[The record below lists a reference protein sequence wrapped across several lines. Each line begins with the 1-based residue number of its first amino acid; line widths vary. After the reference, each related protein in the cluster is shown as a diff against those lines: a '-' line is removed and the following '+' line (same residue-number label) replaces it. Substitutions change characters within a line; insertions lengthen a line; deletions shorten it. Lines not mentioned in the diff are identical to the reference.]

1 VSLPP
6 HLLLVALFE
15 AGLAAG
21 LARFPDVLVVGM
33 MAAVAG
39 CGLLRRD
46 TLVLAGAALAGL
58 LIGTA
63 ARLETARSCAAR
75 LPAGLVT
82 FAIRVQEPVQSGLT
96 AARPLGLGCRG
107 SITARLQARE
117 PVAAGTRLR
126 VVGRWIPSTRFG
138 GRPEGI
144 LVVRAHASIPST
156 PSLAERIRTATARS
170 SARLYGERSGLVEA
184 LLMGRRG
191 GIEPELNA
199 TFARSGLVHLLS
211 ISGFHVGLLFAWA
224 LALLRAVGM
233 RRGPAYA
240 AAVAFAAVYVV
251 WLGWPAPAARAALLA
266 ALGAWCRTRQRHP
279 STSALLGTTILMV
292 TLLDPWA
299 ITDLGAWLSVSALWG
314 SMHFMRWTDRALGT
328 NPVLRVGAASVGA
341 TLGTA
346 PLTAAGLGAV
356 ALAGLLLNFLAIPVA
371 AIAVPAVLL
380 SLLLFPVV
388 PGLAA
393 PLAAGGG
400 LALGAL
406 ERLAVFGAA
415 MPGAALVEEPGV
427 GAALPWIGIL
437 VASLWI
443 TGRRNTVAEASRR
456 LGALGALLGL
466 GTLVPILPRLM
477 GDEPSGLTLHFLN
490 VGQGDAALLRTP
502 AGHWI
507 LVDAGPVERGRDAGR
522 RVVLPFLM
530 RHGVRRLT
538 LAVVSHAHA
547 DHMGGMPAVLGRIP
561 AELLLEPAVP
571 VPDRAYGALLAL
583 LEERGISWGAARA
596 GDSLVVDGV
605 VLRVLHP
612 DTTWAGWGVDLNED
626 SAVLLV
632 RYGAFEALLTGD
644 LGIEAESLVAR
655 QAGAVE
661 LLKVG
666 HHGSEGSSGVPFLA
680 SVRPGV
686 AVVSVGANRYG
697 HPAPG
702 AIRRL
707 QAAGADVWRTDRE
720 GTVTARVVDSILLV
734 RGRRGER
741 RYPIRP

>member
-6 HLLLVALFE
+6 ALLLVLCFE

-21 LARFPDVLVVGM
+21 LARFPDFFLVGM
-33 MAAVAG
+33 MAAAAAWMVVRG
-39 CGLLRRD
+39 D
-46 TLVLAGAALAGL
+46 TRVFSGAALAGL
-58 LIGTA
+58 LIGTV
-63 ARLETARSCAAR
+63 ARHDAARSCAAR

-82 FAIRVQEPVQSGLT
+82 FSIRVQEAVHSGLT
-96 AARPLGLGCRG
+96 AAIPLEVGCRG
-107 SITARLQARE
+107 SVTARIQSHQ
-117 PVAAGTRLR
+117 PIAAGTRLR

-138 GRPEGI
+138 GRPDGI
-144 LVVRAHASIPST
+144 LVIREHLPMAST
-156 PSLAERIRTATARS
+156 PALSERIRTATARS
-170 SARLYGERSGLVEA
+170 SATLYGERSGLVEA

-191 GIEPELNA
+191 GIDPELNA

-211 ISGFHVGLLFAWA
+211 ISGFHVGLIFAWA
-224 LALLRAVGM
+224 LALLRASGV
-233 RRGPAYA
+233 RREPAYA
-240 AAVAFAAVYVV
+240 AAAAFSAVYVM
-251 WLGWPAPAARAALLA
+251 WLGWPPPAARAALLA

-292 TLLDPWA
+292 TVLDPWA
-299 ITDLGAWLSVSALWG
+299 LTNLGAWLSVSAFWG
-314 SMHFMRWTDRALGT
+314 SMHFVRWTDRALGT

-346 PLTAAGLGAV
+346 PFTAAGLGAV
-356 ALAGLLLNFLAIPVA
+356 ALAGLLVNFLAIPVA
-371 AIAVPAVLL
+371 AVAVPAVLL
-380 SLLLFPVV
+380 SLILFPVV
-388 PGLAA
+388 PGLAE

-415 MPGAALVEEPGV
+415 MPGAAVVDEPGV
-427 GAALPWIGIL
+427 RAALPWVGL
-437 VASLWI
+437 LAAALWI
-443 TGRRNTVAEASRR
+443 MGRRNTAAEASKR
-456 LGALGALLGL
+456 LGLIAALIGL
-466 GTLVPILPRLM
+466 ATLAPVLPRVL
-477 GDEPSGLTLHFLN
+477 GDEPAGLTLHFLN

-502 AGHWI
+502 GGRWI

-530 RHGVRRLT
+530 RHGVQRLA

-547 DHMGGMPAVLGRIP
+547 DHMGGMPAVLGRVP
-561 AELLLEPAVP
+561 ADLLLEPAVP
-571 VPDRAYGALLAL
+571 VPDRAYGALLTL
-583 LEERGISWGAARA
+583 LEERGVAWGAARA
-596 GDSLVVDGV
+596 GDSLIVDGV

-612 DTTWAGWGVDLNED
+612 DTTWSGWGVDLNED

-644 LGIEAESLVAR
+644 LGIAAESLVAR
-655 QAGAVE
+655 QAGTVE

-666 HHGSEGSSGVPFLA
+666 HHGSAGSSGTPFLA
-680 SVRPGV
+680 AVRPGV
-686 AVVSVGANRYG
+686 AIVSVGTNRYG
-697 HPAPG
+697 HPAPD
-702 AIRRL
+702 AIGRL